1 MLGNGNVTTITTT
14 PTSSNTLTIPALSAN
29 DTFVLGNV
37 SQVLTNKT
45 LTDNTTRLQDDG
57 DNTKKLAFEISN
69 VSGSSTVTLTAPN
82 QSGTIAV
89 GASTPLSL
97 NTTTGVI
104 SCATCLT
111 TTSSN
116 FVSSVNAVGGAVTI
130 VGGGINGVTT
140 VGQTIT
146 VTGTEADTLTSVT
159 TRNATT
165 SNAITLSN
173 AIPLTLSDTN
183 PTISLGTGTSDVFS
197 IKDAGNKQLNDL
209 NR

>member
-1 MLGNGNVTTITTT
+1 MANATTITTT

-197 IKDAGNKQLNDL
+197 IQRRRNKQLNDL